1 MHKITKPDGSFLTV
15 EKFNYIRRHK
25 NGSLVICEKKDAE
38 GVAHG
43 GTPYL
48 FADGC
53 NIHEVDGGLT
63 IDEMATQLAIVD
75 ETAIELF
82 EANLAQEDINVAQD
96 DALIELYEM
105 IGG

>member
-53 NIHEVDGGLT
+53 NIHEVDGGKEL
-63 IDEMATQLAIVD
+63 DSQM
-75 ETAIELF
+75 TAINGIIKTMLE
-82 EANLAQEDINVAQD
+82 
-96 DALIELYEM
+96 
-105 IGG
+105 G